1 MVISGCGAMANGNG
15 VKLMEEKRLVLF
27 KAKRIDNGEW
37 VCGDLI
43 HEPYGTVIQY
53 YEDETEDKGNYAKT
67 AYKKRVKATVD
78 PETVC
83 QYTGWDD
90 KNGNKIFEW
99 DIVDCH
105 KKRGAAFW
113 MCKVAWNKEKARFD
127 VITMGCAFP
136 LFLEDSNSGIR
147 VGGADYEVV
156 GNVFDNPELIG
167 GEGNEER
174 HD

>member
-1 MVISGCGAMANGNG
+1 MVISGYGIMVNGNG
-15 VKLMEEKRLVLF
+15 IKLIEEKRPVLF

-37 VCGDLI
+37 VIGYVTRIRRSDK
-43 HEPYGTVIQY
+43 
-53 YEDETEDKGNYAKT
+53 KGNAKSYYFNALSEQGWVT
-67 AYKKRVKATVD
+67 ECVVSA
-78 PETVC
+78 ETVC
-83 QYTGWDD
+83 QYTGLDD
-90 KNGNKIFEW
+90 KKGNKIFEW
-99 DIVDCH
+99 DIVDCRE
-105 KKRGAAFW
+105 KRGAAFW
-113 MCKVAWNKEKARFD
+113 RCKVAWNKEKARFD